1 MQRTVDMTVGSPT
14 KHILKFSLP
23 LIAANMGQQLY
34 AIADASIVVEVWGLW
49 LWRPLVPQTGSTV

>member
-34 AIADASIVVEVWGLW
+34 AIADASIVGRGVGVMALAAVGATDSE
-49 LWRPLVPQTGSTV
+49 